1 LVFVDC
7 GYSAKAMYCKIER
20 QLLYIFPP
28 QQGHRMKAN
37 FRGTTRRA
45 CITAAVG
52 LITDCGVIR

>member
-1 LVFVDC
+1 LLIAAILPRQC
-7 GYSAKAMYCKIER
+7 TAKLKGSSST
-20 QLLYIFPP
+20 FFHPK
-28 QQGHRMKAN
+28 GHRMKAN